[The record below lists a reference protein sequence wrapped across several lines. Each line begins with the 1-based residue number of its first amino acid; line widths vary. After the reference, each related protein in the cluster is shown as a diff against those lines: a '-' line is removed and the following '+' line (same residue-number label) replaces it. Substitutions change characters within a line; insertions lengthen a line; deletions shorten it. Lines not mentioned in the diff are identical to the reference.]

1 MIGYQFYRRVLFSA
15 VVLLLLGGFS
25 LSAQEVHRTEI
36 SVDFRTNRSVLDT
49 AYMNNAQRIQEIV
62 DFMQYLQTQQSYIIR
77 GVNFSGYASPE
88 GSYRVNTR
96 LAQRR
101 MQALE
106 SLIRSKVDIPDM
118 MILREEGYIHWD
130 YLKAQIAASDLP
142 NKAELLRILDEES
155 QLVDYYYGNQI
166 DARVLKIRNLDKGQT
181 WNELHQR
188 YFDHMRRAQVT
199 FLMDRQ
205 VLVVPTLAEAPV
217 RQQYAQQPRILRT
230 APETTLEGMDTY
242 VAGWWPKWYVKTN
255 TLALATGITNAAVEF
270 DFAKHWSVALPVLY
284 SAWNY
289 FTETIKFR
297 TFAVQ
302 PEVRYW
308 FREDH
313 HRWFVGAHASLAY
326 YNVAVDGGYRYQDH
340 GAESPTY
347 GGGLAFGYRLPI
359 ALDGRLCL
367 DFSLGAG
374 VYALHYDVFHNT
386 PDTKDGLMIKTC
398 KQTYFG
404 IDQVAVSLNYSFDL
418 KKKGGKR

>member
-15 VVLLLLGGFS
+15 VVLLLLGIHS

-106 SLIRSKVDIPDM
+106 SLIRSKVDIPDT

-130 YLKAQIAASDLP
+130 YLKAQIATSDLP

-166 DARVLKIRNLDKGQT
+166 DARVLKIRNLDKGRT

-242 VAGWWPKWYVKTN
+242 QPAWYRNWYVNTN
-255 TLALATGITNAAVEF
+255 VLALGMGITSLGVEY
-270 DFAKHWSVALPVLY
+270 DFAKHWSVAVPVLY

-308 FREDH
+308 FNENH
-313 HRWFVGAHASLAY
+313 TNWFVGAHASLAY

-340 GAESPTY
+340 AAESPAW
-347 GGGLAFGYRLPI
+347 GGGLSGGYRLP
-359 ALDGRLCL
+359 LTRDQRLSL
-367 DFSLGAG
+367 DFSLGLG
-374 VYALHYDVFHNT
+374 VYPLHYDIFDNT
-386 PDTKDGLMIKTC
+386 TNTADGLLIQTARK
-398 KQTYFG
+398 TYFG
-404 IDQVAVSLNYSFDL
+404 IDQVAVTLSYSFNNQ
-418 KKKGGKR
+418 KGGTR